1 MGVTPAHLEG
11 ICACATHAQSSA
23 GFGHNREKLTP
34 WLGLNIKG
42 NATLRKTS
50 KVVTTGAILLLSL

>member
-1 MGVTPAHLEG
+1 MGITPAHLEG

-23 GFGHNREKLTP
+23 GFGHNRERLTP

-50 KVVTTGAILLLSL
+50 NVVTTGAILLLSL